1 MTLTMQY
8 PVVDFI
14 HGPFHSCNGRFEVY
28 FNPTHPGNVLGDNRG
43 KALGQALRDVLGDV
57 QGSRGDFIGDGLGY
71 ALVKS

>member
-28 FNPTHPGNVLGDNRG
+28 FNPTHPGNALGEALG
-43 KALGQALRDVLGDV
+43 KALGQALGNILGDI

-71 ALVKS
+71 AFVKS